1 MALAGGLVLADFFPW
16 PWLLLVFSFIGAAGA
31 VFFLGSRKKLFWPL
45 FLLFFFAGA
54 ARGAASRHLFQPLP
68 PAWDGREIEIAGI
81 VADSPV
87 PTERGWRFLLRE
99 EGTRR
104 LFMVY
109 LPLPE
114 GEKSSVA
121 VSPPVEYGTRLWVR
135 GEGRVPP
142 QALNPGQFDYRR
154 YLYRHGV
161 TGLLIARA
169 LQKRGEERTFLAGVH
184 RLRRRFLALLAAG
197 LGQEEGSL
205 LQGIVWGAEEDI
217 PAEVT
222 KIFRETGVVHILS
235 VSGLH
240 VGMVAALLT
249 SLTAGISRRG
259 VAFCLTAGGVLFYV
273 LLVGLE
279 PPVIRSAVMFLFYL
293 LARYLRRPAAWPQ
306 ALAMAVIVIL
316 LVSPAAVWEAGF
328 QFSVAATAAI
338 LFFLPL
344 GERLGKKGAETLSR
358 LRFPPAGESLLKK
371 FVAVVGVSL
380 SAQLGTLPLSAY
392 HFSQFPLLSLPANLV
407 AVPLTALLLYAG
419 LLKSLLGF
427 FSPGLAG
434 FLNPALAALSRLFL
448 KLMELF
454 AGPGGQLYL
463 HLPAVGVGLIY
474 GGVFLL
480 LHFASPPGRRR
491 LKVLL
496 WWHRRFWERRGYR
509 VALGTFAL
517 LAAALLFFVLAWG
530 RKELEVNFLAVGEG
544 DAAVIFTPA
553 GRVIVVDAGPEGAGK
568 RVVAP
573 FLKRKGRKTIDLL
586 IVTHPHRDH
595 YGGVAELAEDF
606 YLQAVVAP
614 AEGEGLYRQVRENLR
629 RRGISFYLPREGTVL
644 ISGEE
649 LKLEVLAYREKGNNT
664 NDSSIVIKLTCGQT
678 AFFLPGDLEKAGQEE
693 LLARFRGEER
703 KLAATVLKAPHH
715 GGESAFLPALLLTVK
730 PQALVIPVGPNEF
743 GHPSPALLDFC
754 RQQGI
759 AVFRTDEKGTV
770 TCRSDGER
778 VSISTWCK

>member
-1 MALAGGLVLADFFPW
+1 MADFFPW
-16 PWLLLVFSFIGAAGA
+16 PWLLLVFSFTGAAGA

-45 FLLFFFAGA
+45 LLLFFFAGA
-54 ARGAASRHLFQPLP
+54 ARGAAAKHLFQPLP

-161 TGLLIARA
+161 SALLFA
-169 LQKRGEERTFLAGVH
+169 QEVEKDGQERSILTFIH

-249 SLTAGISRRG
+249 YLTAGINRRG

-306 ALAMAVIVIL
+306 ALALAVIVIL
-316 LVSPAAVWEAGF
+316 LGSPAAVWEAGF

-344 GERLGKKGAETLSR
+344 GERLGEKGAEALSR
-358 LRFPPAGESLLKK
+358 LRFPPGESLLKK

-380 SAQLGTLPLSAY
+380 AAQLGTLPLSAY

-434 FLNPALAALSRLFL
+434 FLNPVLAVLSRLFL

-463 HLPAVGVGLIY
+463 HLPAAVVGLIY

-480 LHFASPPGRRR
+480 LHFASPPGKRR

-496 WWHRRFWERRGYR
+496 WWHRRFWERRWYR
-509 VALGTFAL
+509 LVAGTLTL
-517 LAAALLFFVLAWG
+517 LIAAGLFFSFLTWG

-553 GRVIVVDAGPEGAGK
+553 GRVIVVDAGPEGAGR

-573 FLKRKGRKTIDLL
+573 FLKRKGKKTIDLL
-586 IVTHPHRDH
+586 IITHPHQDH

-614 AEGEGLYRQVRENLR
+614 AEGEGLYRQLRENLR
-629 RRGISFYLPREGTVL
+629 RQGISFYLPREGTVL

-664 NDSSIVIKLTCGQT
+664 NDSSIVIKLTCGHT

-703 KLAATVLKAPHH
+703 KLVTTVLKAPHH

-730 PQALVIPVGPNEF
+730 PQAIVIPVGPNEF

-759 AVFRTDEKGTV
+759 AVFRTDEKGAV
-770 TCRSDGER
+770 TCRSNGER